1 MEDNPI
7 ACTLSASD
15 LRDRRAAWL
24 KLALYGTSRNDI
36 PGGIRLDFKAAPGV
50 YDSLST
56 LVRLEGECCPWM
68 HFSLEPTP
76 AVVSLR
82 IRAAGTDGESA
93 VRLAF
98 SPLTS
103 SLSFAGEPPRTHPA
117 VL

>member
-7 ACTLSASD
+7 ACTLTAAD
-15 LRDRRAAWL
+15 LRDRQAAWL
-24 KLALYGTSRNDI
+24 KLAPFGTSTSDI
-36 PGGIRLDFKAAPGV
+36 PGGIRLDFQAAPGV
-50 YDSLST
+50 YDSLAT

-68 HFSLEPTP
+68 HFFLEPIP
-76 AVVSLR
+76 AVVSLT
-82 IRAAGTDGESA
+82 ISAADADGETA

-103 SLSFAGEPPRTHPA
+103 SLRSDGGPPRMHPA